1 MAVTSLWE
9 MRGRVREI
17 APSRSKEMID
27 GFLNRAV
34 RNCVD
39 SHNWADLLKT
49 GIITIPQNFTAGTV
63 NLTPGSN
70 QVVGVGT
77 GWPVNDALNTVLA
90 QAVNEVPAYVQVFP
104 GAGAMNVIK
113 PGMYLLL
120 DQETP
125 ASTEIITVT
134 SVGPTSFYAYC
145 QYPHAAGVSLQKSSL
160 ANMQFQGPDYVYT
173 VQAVLTPTLLQ
184 IDMPYGNV
192 AQTGLS
198 YQIVKAYVQVSP
210 TCRRLLYA
218 WDAIAGQ
225 PVGVGKTV
233 DWLNIADPQRTS
245 SQQPQ
250 ELVSTFPA
258 PGGIMQF
265 ECWPYQQTP
274 YGIAVIYQD
283 GWPTLKYDTDLSP
296 PFINPEVFISSACAD
311 ALGTKVIPRIGQQD
325 PYCDPVQARVW
336 RDDARVLLERAL
348 DSDQNRYLTAI
359 QNYQLQLIGGA
370 STNYWRSH
378 AGSWPSDYGE

>member
-1 MAVTSLWE
+1 MAATSLWE

-27 GFLNRAV
+27 GFLNRSI
-34 RNCVD
+34 RNLVD
-39 SHNWADLLKT
+39 QHNWADLLKT

-77 GWPVNDALNTVLA
+77 GWPVNDALNTVLG

-104 GAGAMNVIK
+104 GAGAMSIIK

-145 QYPHAAGVSLQKSSL
+145 QFPHASGISLQKSSL

-192 AQTGLS
+192 AQAGLS

-233 DWLNIADPQRTS
+233 DWLNMADPQRTS

-274 YGIAVIYQD
+274 YGIAVVYQD

-311 ALGTKVIPRIGQQD
+311 ALRTKVIPRVGQQD
-325 PYCDPVQARVW
+325 PYFDINGSDRHKQDYKDELDKALQSDEGRYLKGLQ
-336 RDDARVLLERAL
+336 DARQSLA
-348 DSDQNRYLTAI
+348 T
-359 QNYQLQLIGGA
+359 GA
-370 STNYWRSH
+370 VYNFWRSH
-378 AGSWPSDYGE
+378 CPWPTDFNG